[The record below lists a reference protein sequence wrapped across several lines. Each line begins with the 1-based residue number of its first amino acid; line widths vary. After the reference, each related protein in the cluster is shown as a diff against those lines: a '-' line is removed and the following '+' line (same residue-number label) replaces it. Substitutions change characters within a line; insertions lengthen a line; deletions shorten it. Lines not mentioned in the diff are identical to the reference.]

1 MPLKTTENRARNYGM
16 IHGRDF
22 RDALTAMPDRESAG
36 RVTESGQTDPQ
47 LKDCPCTCTSCM
59 LPSISCV
66 LPSSKTCRSGQAA
79 SMHMWPSTSN
89 FRPCRHKRIG
99 LALRLLQPTTTSYRP
114 TATMVK
120 SHSTIDKLVSPPVPL
135 VATDGRF
142 VFDRKVELRIE
153 TVFGT
158 SETIFEIKDTAGIKY
173 FDVRETFSLKGGKR
187 TLVDIDGV
195 PILNIRKST
204 GGYTVAS
211 GAKAEPVLF
220 EIAAATKKH
229 IQMWLAV
236 VDPATGHK
244 TELCVEGE
252 VKGGGIYL
260 GSEATEGA
268 AIANIRIDKGA
279 YKNKIGGL
287 QIDIVVMP
295 GVDVA
300 LVGLLLV
307 AFDLETTKKSRPL
320 WKMAMFMP

>member
-1 MPLKTTENRARNYGM
+1 
-16 IHGRDF
+16 
-22 RDALTAMPDRESAG
+22 
-36 RVTESGQTDPQ
+36 
-47 LKDCPCTCTSCM
+47 M
-59 LPSISCV
+59 LPQELHEAACRCLPLLLNGGQIPPPMCRHQAKHAAKQRQLPTV
-66 LPSSKTCRSGQAA
+66 DIKDRPLPSAFFSQ
-79 SMHMWPSTSN
+79 
-89 FRPCRHKRIG
+89 
-99 LALRLLQPTTTSYRP
+99 QPQ
-114 TATMVK
+114 
-120 SHSTIDKLVSPPVPL
+120 LVSPPVPL

-187 TLVDIDGV
+187 TLIDIDGV

-204 GGYTVAS
+204 SGYTVAS

-236 VDPATGHK
+236 VDPASGHR
-244 TELCVEGE
+244 TELCVESE

-268 AIANIRIDKGA
+268 AIADIRIDK
-279 YKNKIGGL
+279 
-287 QIDIVVMP
+287 

-307 AFDLETTKKSRPL
+307 AFDLETTRKGSGWWDALFGNAGSEIAYRGVTRSG
-320 WKMAMFMP
+320 